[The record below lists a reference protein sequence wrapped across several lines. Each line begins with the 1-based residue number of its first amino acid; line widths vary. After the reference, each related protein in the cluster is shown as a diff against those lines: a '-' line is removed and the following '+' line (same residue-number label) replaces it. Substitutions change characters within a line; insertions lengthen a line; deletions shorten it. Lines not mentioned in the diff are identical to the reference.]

1 MKHTPDNSFDKA
13 FRERLAEA
21 TVAPSEHVWETIAAR
36 LEQKK
41 PKKRIAVAWF
51 SVAAS
56 LVLVSA
62 IWWLSTA
69 PPNADAG
76 LAKVPPAVEKPLQQS
91 SSVVLEQNISLVQEK
106 KQQVVRHTSRA
117 VGLVS
122 SPAAAKPAPLP
133 SLVSDTPAAQA
144 EPIANFVKA
153 SPVEIITTNA
163 AILPEIPATDAKA
176 PVAKRSKKR
185 IRSLSDLVNFVVA
198 KVDDRE
204 EKVLET
210 SNDGAILSLTALNV
224 GPIKFKKNNT
234 EK

>member
-1 MKHTPDNSFDKA
+1 MKQTKDNSFDSA

-21 TVAPSEHVWETIAAR
+21 TVVPSEYVWEAIAVR
-36 LEQKK
+36 LEKKK
-41 PKKRIAVAWF
+41 PKKKNAVAWF

-56 LVLVSA
+56 LVMVSA
-62 IWWLSTA
+62 IWWLSAA
-69 PPNADAG
+69 PPNAHAG

-91 SSVVLEQNISLVQEK
+91 SSVVLEHNTSFVQEK
-106 KQQVVRHTSRA
+106 KQQVVRQARA
-117 VGLVS
+117 VGLI
-122 SPAAAKPAPLP
+122 PKPVAEKPTQITT
-133 SLVSDTPAAQA
+133 LVSDTPAAQA
-144 EPIANFVKA
+144 EQIADYVEV
-153 SPVEIITTNA
+153 SPVEVVATNA
-163 AILPEIPATDAKA
+163 AILPEIPAAVTEA
-176 PVAKRSKKR
+176 PVTKRSKKR

-224 GPIKFKKNNT
+224 GPIRFKKNNT